1 MGNKITN
8 ISGDM
13 TGRTSV
19 GGSVQKS
26 SIAGAIR
33 TAAKSVKELRFEESL
48 DDFPSVGLDTVLYV
62 ANDTNK
68 LYRWNGNAYMEVSE
82 ATDVI
87 DDLDVDIEKTWSS
100 QKLDEEFA
108 EDRQSIDNIGNIS
121 PLTNLEIEEILN
133 S

>member
-8 ISGDM
+8 I
-13 TGRTSV
+13 

-26 SIAGAIR
+26 SITGAIR

-48 DDFPSVGLDTVLYV
+48 NTFPSVGLDTVLYI

-68 LYRWNGNAYMEVSE
+68 LYRWSENAYMEVSE

-87 DDLDVDIEKTWSS
+87 DDLDVDNEKTWSS

-108 EDRQSIDNIGNIS
+108 EDRRSIDNIGNIS